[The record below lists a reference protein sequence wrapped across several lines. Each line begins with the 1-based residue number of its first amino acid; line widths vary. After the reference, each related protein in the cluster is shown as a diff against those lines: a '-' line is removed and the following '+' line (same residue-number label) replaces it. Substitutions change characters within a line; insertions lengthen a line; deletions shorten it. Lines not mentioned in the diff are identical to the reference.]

1 MKQKDL
7 VLIIAISFVS
17 AVLAL
22 LLSNLVIS
30 SPKSR
35 QQKAEV
41 VEAIT
46 DEFKQPDKKYFNDQ
60 SVNPTKQIRIGDA
73 QNPAP
78 FNQ

>member
-22 LLSNLVIS
+22 VLSNLVIS

>member
-1 MKQKDL
+1 MKQKD
-7 VLIIAISFVS
+7 VALIIAIGFVS
-17 AVLAL
+17 AVFAL
-22 LLSNLVIS
+22 LLSNFLIS
-30 SPKSR
+30 SPKNR

-46 DEFKQPDKKYFNDQ
+46 DEFQQPDERYFNDL

-73 QNPAP
+73 QNPLP

>member
-22 LLSNLVIS
+22 ILSNLVIS

>member
-7 VLIIAISFVS
+7 VLIIAVSFVS

-22 LLSNLVIS
+22 LLSNLLIS
-30 SPKSR
+30 SPKHR
-35 QQKAEV
+35 QQKAEIV
-41 VEAIT
+41 DVIT
-46 DEFKQPDKKYFNDQ
+46 SEFKEPDKKYFNDR

-73 QNPAP
+73 QNPSP